1 MNHQF
6 SQLDEKKQSCLTK
19 IAQKQLGEA
28 ISNINETITVQAFLT
43 NSYNILENG
52 KPTIVKP
59 KKLKVSKSPTKKPA
73 AKSPKKKT
81 NLNEKF
87 TPEEIKFQNF
97 MKQEIK
103 NRKEEF
109 KGMPYKERLLL
120 LTHEWC
126 VLTDEEKGS
135 IAVKLG
141 KFD

>member
-52 KPTIVKP
+52 
-59 KKLKVSKSPTKKPA
+59 KLKVSKSPTKKPA

-126 VLTDEEKGS
+126 VLTDEEKES